1 MGQNGDTYPTHKV
14 MKQAQLGEGACRNHM
29 GAIKLEVRA
38 AKGAA
43 TLTQR
48 AHAPQLERAC
58 RAGASNTAA
67 SPAAVRATGKYRS
80 KGPVSG
86 EHPSQ
91 IAQPW
96 EK

>member
-38 AKGAA
+38 AKGATAA
-43 TLTQR
+43 TLTQS

-58 RAGASNTAA
+58 RAGESNTGGRG
-67 SPAAVRATGKYRS
+67 PGGTERAV
-80 KGPVSG
+80 
-86 EHPSQ
+86 
-91 IAQPW
+91 
-96 EK
+96 